1 MTVDDRLGHLD
12 VHGESVTMTFRRRL
26 PYPIEAVW
34 NAITDPD
41 ARETWFGTTTI
52 EPLAGG
58 AIAMLPHDPPVPPDA
73 KRMTGTILTWQP
85 PSGAGNRTAVLEHEW
100 HQRIVEAGV
109 VRYEL
114 TEDGDATV
122 LVFTHH
128 GLGLR
133 NAQGFLP
140 GTHAFLDRLTAH
152 LAAED
157 IPNWN
162 RLYELLAPAYR

>member
-1 MTVDDRLGHLD
+1 MTVDDRLGSLEVD
-12 VHGESVTMTFRRRL
+12 GESVTMRFRRRL
-26 PYPIEAVW
+26 PYSIDAVW
-34 NAITDPD
+34 TAITDPA

-52 EPLAGG
+52 ADGT
-58 AIAMLPHDPPVPPDA
+58 IAMMPHDPPAPPDA
-73 KRMTGTILTWQP
+73 KRMTGRILTWQP
-85 PSGAGNRTAVLEHEW
+85 PSGAGARTAVLEHEW

-114 TEDGDATV
+114 TEDGDGTV

-140 GTHAFLDRLTAH
+140 GTHAFLDRLAAH
-152 LAAED
+152 LAEEE

-162 RLYELLAPAYR
+162 RLYSLLAPAYQ